1 MLVLGSPARPTLC
14 PFFGKCNG
22 LLVIGAEEG
31 ATEFYSYDRNNSLCD
46 LILTVKPQRLVC
58 GFIAP
63 VDKVRLSEAGI
74 DVRLGSCAASIEDLV
89 SGFCDLPE
97 A

>member
-1 MLVLGSPARPTLC
+1 MLGSSARPTLC

-22 LLVIGAEEG
+22 LLVIGADG
-31 ATEFYSYDRNNSLCD
+31 GTREFHPYDRNDSLCD
-46 LILTVKPQRLVC
+46 LILAVKPHRLVC
-58 GFIAP
+58 GFITPAE
-63 VDKVRLSEAGI
+63 KIRLTEADI